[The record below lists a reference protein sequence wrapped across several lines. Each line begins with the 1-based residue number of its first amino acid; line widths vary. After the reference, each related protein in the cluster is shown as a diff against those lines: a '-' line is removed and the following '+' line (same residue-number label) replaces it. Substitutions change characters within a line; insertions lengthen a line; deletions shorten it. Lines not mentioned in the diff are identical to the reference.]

1 MGWIYDVGIGNNIII
16 GLQNNYTGT
25 SGGIGSATIVIY
37 IAYIL
42 VFVFLNQNT
51 KETTLSCR
59 SHYIR
64 LLYSGHLKS

>member
-16 GLQNNYTGT
+16 GQKNNYTGA
-25 SGGIGSATIVIY
+25 SGGIESATIVIY

-42 VFVFLNQNT
+42 VFVFLTQNT

-59 SHYIR
+59 TH
-64 LLYSGHLKS
+64 